1 MIYEARPN
9 VTADAAALCI
19 KAGNGIILR
28 GGSEAIRSNIAIA
41 TALQR
46 ALRLASLP
54 ETALILVQDMARH
67 TMLELLQ
74 LSDLIDLVI
83 PVAAKALSASLPNMH
98 ASPSLNITKASAI
111 SLSMPQPTSRWQ
123 YVC

>member
-9 VTADAAALCI
+9 MTADAAALCI

-46 ALRLASLP
+46 ALRPRL
-54 ETALILVQDMARH
+54 TA
-67 TMLELLQ
+67 
-74 LSDLIDLVI
+74 
-83 PVAAKALSASLPNMH
+83 
-98 ASPSLNITKASAI
+98 
-111 SLSMPQPTSRWQ
+111 
-123 YVC
+123 